1 MDNNKK
7 FNITTFLTFFGK
19 NMIEAFIPI
28 ILYKK
33 GFSINNIM
41 LYLMFQYIISIF
53 VIWLIPII
61 DKHLKYRGLVIINT
75 LFFIIGYT
83 FLFYMNNSILNL
95 FLLALFHI
103 LHGSVFWILRHIYII
118 QIYPNDNL
126 SKNVGN
132 ILIFMEL
139 ALLFSSYISA
149 YILEKS
155 NQLIL
160 IIIASIILI
169 IGSIILL
176 TIRINDF
183 DNKMNFK
190 VLKALKTKN
199 VIFFILEQFKVIAI
213 TLFPLYITIFLDVN
227 YKFIG
232 LFNVLIGISSIIFIF
247 LFSRLI
253 NKRKKSYLLPTAI
266 FYSLLWFLKINVNV
280 KIIVLI
286 IAFLE
291 GIISK
296 IYQTST
302 TRFLYSLGKHFNTIE
317 YVTVVEML
325 FGFIRFI
332 IISIALLFIKDLKLL
347 LYICSLGLLL
357 TGFVK
362 FNDLNDEKQI
372 KE

>member
-1 MDNNKK
+1 MNNSKK

-41 LYLMFQYIISIF
+41 LYLMFQYISSIF
-53 VIWLIPII
+53 VIWLIPMI
-61 DKHLKYRGLVIINT
+61 DKYLKYRGLVIINT
-75 LFFIIGYT
+75 IFFIVAYT
-83 FLFYMNNSILNL
+83 FLFYMNNSIFSL
-95 FLLALFHI
+95 FLLALFHTI
-103 LHGSVFWILRHIYII
+103 HGSIFWILRHIYTI
-118 QIYPNDNL
+118 QIYSNDNL

-132 ILIFMEL
+132 ILISMEF
-139 ALLFSSYISA
+139 ALLLSSYISA
-149 YILEKS
+149 YILDRS

-160 IIIASIILI
+160 IIISSIILMV
-169 IGSIILL
+169 GNILL
-176 TIRINDF
+176 LKINVKDF
-183 DNKMNFK
+183 NSKMNFK
-190 VLKALKTKN
+190 ILKFLKVKN
-199 VIFFILEQFKVIAI
+199 IIFFILEQFKVIAI
-213 TLFPLYITIFLDVN
+213 TLFPLYITIFLNVN

-232 LFNVLIGISSIIFIF
+232 MFNVLIGISSIIFIF

-253 NKRKKSYLLPTAI
+253 NKRKKSYLLPIAI
-266 FYSLLWFLKINVNV
+266 FYSLLWVLKINIKL

-317 YVTVVEML
+317 YVTIIELL
-325 FGFIRFI
+325 FGLIRFLI
-332 IISIALLFIKDLKLL
+332 IVITVLFIKDLKLL
-347 LYICSLGLLL
+347 LYICSFGLLL
-357 TGFVK
+357 TGIVK
-362 FNDLNDEKQI
+362 FNDLNDTK
-372 KE
+372 